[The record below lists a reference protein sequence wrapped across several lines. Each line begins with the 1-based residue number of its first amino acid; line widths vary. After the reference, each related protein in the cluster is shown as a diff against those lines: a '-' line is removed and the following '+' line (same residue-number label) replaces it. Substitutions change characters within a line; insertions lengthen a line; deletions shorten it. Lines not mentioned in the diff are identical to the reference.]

1 MPREALKWTDRGDGF
16 NVVYGEEETLPL
28 EHLDLIAAAGH
39 GGCVEKWRYKGSQKI
54 VALKR
59 METHGN
65 KEDNDKLSNEVNI
78 LRQVKHYHSVR
89 ILGNYTYRDWFNIIM
104 EPVAHCDLR
113 TYLMFDNSSMKVR
126 NMERLCGPRMI
137 FLPTIM
143 GCLAHG
149 LLYIHNETSV
159 RHRDVKPAN
168 ILLYGRRVLFAD
180 FGLSKAFTETH
191 SGTSG
196 PSAKTVMVKTAYSAK
211 TEPR

>member
-1 MPREALKWTDRGDGF
+1 MPREALEWTDRGDGF
-16 NVVYGEEETLPL
+16 NVVYGEGETPPL
-28 EHLDLIAAAGH
+28 DRVNTLAAASH
-39 GGCVEKWRYKGSQKI
+39 GGSVEEWCCKGSQRI

-65 KEDNDKLSNEVNI
+65 KEDNEKLSYEVNI

-89 ILGNYTYRDWFNIIM
+89 ILGSYTHRDWFNIIM
-104 EPVAHCDLR
+104 EPVALCDLR
-113 TYLMFDNSSMKVR
+113 TYLMFDSSMKVR
-126 NMERLCGPRMI
+126 NMEHLCGPRML

-149 LLYIHNETSV
+149 LLYIHKETSV

-168 ILLYGRRVLFAD
+168 ILLDGPRVLFAD
-180 FGLSKAFTETH
+180 FGLSKTFTETH

-196 PSAKTVMVKTAYSAK
+196 PSDKTVMVKTAYSAK